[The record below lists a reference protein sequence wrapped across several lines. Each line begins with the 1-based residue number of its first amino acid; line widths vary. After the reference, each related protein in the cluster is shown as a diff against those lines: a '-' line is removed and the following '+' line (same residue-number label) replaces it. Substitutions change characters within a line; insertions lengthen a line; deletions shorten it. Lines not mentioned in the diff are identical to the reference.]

1 MVRLSAT
8 TGTEKMT
15 MNERSS
21 EAKIRQ
27 DNNLEH
33 MLPKEYFDGMGSGL
47 LYINPRRRVSWSLQ
61 VKRYPLINMALGT
74 MVRYKTSKLRLLS
87 FRWHMVPNFGK
98 RGTPVRA
105 CLAERGS
112 APEFTII
119 VGHTE
124 DAVSFLNT
132 PKKFKHV

>member
-1 MVRLSAT
+1 MVRPSAT
-8 TGTEKMT
+8 TGMGKMT
-15 MNERSS
+15 MSERSS

-27 DNNLEH
+27 DNNREH

-47 LYINPRRRVSWSLQ
+47 LDINPQSRASWSLQ
-61 VKRYPLINMALGT
+61 
-74 MVRYKTSKLRLLS
+74 LLF
-87 FRWHMVPNFGK
+87 FRWPMVPNFGK

-105 CLAERGS
+105 CLSERGS

-124 DAVSFLNT
+124 DAVSFLNI